1 MKEKVMILKVKENNN
16 FREKKSARL
25 FNSEEMKKFVE
36 LVSIYVLGG
45 WEIKVELIEMKVRK

>member
-25 FNSEEMKKFVE
+25 FNSEEMKKFTE

-45 WEIKVELIEMKVRK
+45 WEIKVELIEMKVKK

>member
-1 MKEKVMILKVKENNN
+1 MKEKGVILKVKENNN

-25 FNSEEMKKFVE
+25 FNSEEMKKFTE

-45 WEIKVELIEMKVRK
+45 WEIKVELIEMKVKK

>member
-16 FREKKSARL
+16 FKEKKSARL
-25 FNSEEMKKFVE
+25 FNSEEMKKFAE

-45 WEIKVELIEMKVRK
+45 WEIKVKLIEMKVKK

>member
-45 WEIKVELIEMKVRK
+45 WEIKVELIEMKVKK